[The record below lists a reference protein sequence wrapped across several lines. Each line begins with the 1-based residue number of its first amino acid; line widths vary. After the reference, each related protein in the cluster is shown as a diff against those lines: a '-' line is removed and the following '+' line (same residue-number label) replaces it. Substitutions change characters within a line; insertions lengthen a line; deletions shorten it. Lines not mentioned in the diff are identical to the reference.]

1 MPDSEA
7 GSDAPTPD
15 AVAASDSTDQPATD
29 AGGGFARRHRRALG
43 AVVAAIALLGL
54 IHFVLPQIMVLGA
67 TLRRL
72 RDADVW
78 WLILGVVLE
87 SASIF
92 GQVVLLRGVF
102 SGNLDRVG
110 WRLSCDITLAGSA
123 ATKLL
128 ATAGAGGVALTV
140 WALRSDGLPG
150 DEVATGMVCYDILTY
165 FVYMMTLAIVGFG
178 LWLGFFS
185 GPAPLGITLIPA
197 IFGTV
202 VMTVVGSMLFV
213 DKPVERWLLSRA
225 DAAKGRAQRWL
236 RRLASWPRT
245 LQGGLTAGR
254 AMIRRRDVS
263 LLGPVAGWG
272 FDIGTLWASFHAFGH
287 PPSAA
292 VLVMAYYVG
301 TLANTLPLPG
311 GVGGVESGM
320 IGSFLAFGVN
330 GSLAVLAVLAYR
342 TISYWLPTIPG
353 TLAYFRLRRIFA
365 AARDTPADVGEPPVV
380 SSS

>member
-1 MPDSEA
+1 
-7 GSDAPTPD
+7 
-15 AVAASDSTDQPATD
+15 VTD

-54 IHFVLPQIMVLGA
+54 IHFVLPQIMGLGA

-72 RDADVW
+72 RDADIW
-78 WLILGVVLE
+78 WLILGVGLE

-102 SGNLDRVG
+102 SGNRDRVG

-140 WALRSDGLPG
+140 WALRSDGLPA
-150 DEVATGMVCYDILTY
+150 DDVATGMVCYDILTY
-165 FVYMMTLAIVGFG
+165 LVYMMTLAIVGFG
-178 LWLGFFS
+178 LWLGLFP

-202 VMTVVGSMLFV
+202 VITVVGSMLFV
-213 DKPVERWLLSRA
+213 NKPVERWLLRRA

-236 RRLASWPRT
+236 RRLASWPRA
-245 LQGGLTAGR
+245 LQGGLTAGL
-254 AMIRRRDVS
+254 AMVRRRDVS
-263 LLGPVAGWG
+263 LLGPLAGWG

-287 PPSAA
+287 SPSAA
-292 VLVMAYYVG
+292 VLVMSYFVG

-320 IGSFLAFGVN
+320 IGCFLAFGVN
-330 GSLAVLAVLAYR
+330 GTLAVLAVLAYR

-353 TLAYFRLRRIFA
+353 ALAYFRLRHIFA
-365 AARDTPADVGEPPVV
+365 AARDSPADVGEQPVV